1 MPVRVAQSI
10 SHVQMPKFAGSHTI
24 SSFPAELDFEGPD
37 ELYVA
42 LLKSFI
48 DQFVTTDDRE
58 SMLLAAEAFSGLGI
72 GYF

>member
-1 MPVRVAQSI
+1 MSKCPNLQGA
-10 SHVQMPKFAGSHTI
+10 TI
-24 SSFPAELDFEGPD
+24 SSFPSELDFGGPD
-37 ELYVA
+37 ELFVA

-58 SMLLAAEAFSGLGI
+58 SMLLAAEASNGLGI